1 MNEIKDK
8 TKRPG
13 GEQWALFAA
22 RTTVGGHL
30 ELPSGGYEEESRTI
44 AERDKIRQSM
54 HRRTA
59 PNADSVPTNSRTDG
73 LGTVHRSSSSAS
85 CGHLPADRG
94 SGIGPPHARDV
105 VPLGSRACR
114 SWPDS
119 HAVKK
124 ASGQPQRV
132 TR

>member
-13 GEQWALFAA
+13 GEQWALFVA

-59 PNADSVPTNSRTDG
+59 PADYERLVLSWRARRQARRCAGYGAFSRRPTG
-73 LGTVHRSSSSAS
+73 LT
-85 CGHLPADRG
+85 
-94 SGIGPPHARDV
+94 
-105 VPLGSRACR
+105 RAVGG
-114 SWPDS
+114 
-119 HAVKK
+119 AV
-124 ASGQPQRV
+124 
-132 TR
+132 TT